1 MTSDTMDEALEY
13 LSQRGPIYRGYLS
26 NHGPMAAEALVRLGR
41 DDAVMPYLEW
51 YSSRLEGRPSP
62 HGRVDG
68 TNWREMLGQHEE
80 FAAWLRF
87 LEAELAE
94 RPWPEV
100 LDTWAARLAPGLRGA
115 LLHGLIRTGHAARSL
130 SERETPPRLREL
142 AEGLALWAAWHDEL
156 PETSE
161 AGETLPARRAFERL
175 PLLSREQRG
184 DRAAMEERGSVP
196 GFEAVAGM
204 LDVTEPMTAL
214 SETTEAY
221 AGLYAGNAALPGNS
235 PIILVHAVTGPS
247 AVRLIAPHVTLETQ
261 RRLVRYAWQAAA
273 KINASWNFE
282 GVATPD
288 EDVSIDRDDV
298 IDQAVAT
305 RDEHATKLVE
315 ACLREHALNPRPV
328 YLAVA
333 NDVAERL
340 KS

>member
-1 MTSDTMDEALEY
+1 MDEALEY
-13 LSQRGPIYRGYLS
+13 LAQRGPIYRGYLS

-62 HGRVDG
+62 RGRVDE
-68 TNWREMLGQHEE
+68 TNWREMLGQHDE
-80 FAAWLRF
+80 FAAWQRF

-115 LLHGLIRTGHAARSL
+115 LLQGLIRTGHAARSL
-130 SERETPPRLREL
+130 SERETPLRLREL
-142 AEGLALWAAWHDEL
+142 AEGLALWAAWYDPL
-156 PETSE
+156 PEDGA
-161 AGETLPARRAFERL
+161 AGQPLPAREAFDRL
-175 PLLSREQRG
+175 PLLPREWRG
-184 DRAAMEERGSVP
+184 ERAPMEERASVP
-196 GFEAVAGM
+196 GFESVTGM

-247 AVRLIAPHVTLETQ
+247 AVRLIAPHVWVETQ
-261 RRLVRYAWQAAA
+261 RHLVRYAWQAAA
-273 KINASWNFE
+273 KINASWNFQ
-282 GVATPD
+282 GVATPA
-288 EDVSIDRDDV
+288 EDVSIDREDV
-298 IDQAVAT
+298 IDQAIAT
-305 RDEHATKLVE
+305 RDEHAMKLVE

-333 NDVAERL
+333 TDVVGRL